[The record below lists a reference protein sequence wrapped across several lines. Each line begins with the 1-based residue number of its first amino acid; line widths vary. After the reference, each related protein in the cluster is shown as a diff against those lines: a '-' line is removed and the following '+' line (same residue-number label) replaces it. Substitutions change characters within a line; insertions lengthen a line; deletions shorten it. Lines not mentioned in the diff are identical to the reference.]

1 MQSSRL
7 HNAIFYDNVSKDVRL
22 LRFRELFEVSNPSH
36 QITPNIPK
44 EIREKLMAETNT
56 ES

>member
-36 QITPNIPK
+36 QITPNIQK